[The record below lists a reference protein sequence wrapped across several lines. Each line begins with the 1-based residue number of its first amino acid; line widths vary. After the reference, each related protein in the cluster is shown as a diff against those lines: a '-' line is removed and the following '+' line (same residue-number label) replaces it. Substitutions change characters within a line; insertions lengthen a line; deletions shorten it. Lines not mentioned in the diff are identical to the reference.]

1 MSMPNALRRAA
12 NLSIDGDLMDEA
24 KAMKINLSRA
34 AEVGIARAVAAERA
48 RRWSEE
54 NADVVRGTNE
64 YIAKHGLPLQKYRAF

>member
-1 MSMPNALRRAA
+1 MSNAARRAA
-12 NLSIDGDLMDEA
+12 NLSIDGELMDEA

-34 AEVGIARAVAAERA
+34 AEVGIARAVAAEKA

-64 YIAKHGLPLQKYRAF
+64 YIARHGLPLQKYRMF

>member
-1 MSMPNALRRAA
+1 MSNALRRAA
-12 NLSIDGDLMDEA
+12 NLSIDGALMDEA

-34 AEVGIARAVAAERA
+34 AEVGIARAVAAEKA

>member
-1 MSMPNALRRAA
+1 MSNTLRRAA
-12 NLSIDGDLMDEA
+12 NLSIDGALMDEA

-34 AEVGIARAVAAERA
+34 AEVGIARAVAAEKA

>member
-1 MSMPNALRRAA
+1 MPNALRRAA

>member
-1 MSMPNALRRAA
+1 MSNALPRAA
-12 NLSIDGDLMDEA
+12 NLSIDGALMDEA

-34 AEVGIARAVAAERA
+34 AEVGIARAVAAEKA

>member
-1 MSMPNALRRAA
+1 MSNAARRAA
-12 NLSIDGDLMDEA
+12 NLSIDGELMDEA

-34 AEVGIARAVAAERA
+34 AEVGIARAVAAEKA

-64 YIAKHGLPLQKYRAF
+64 YIARHGLPLQKYRTF

>member
-1 MSMPNALRRAA
+1 
-12 NLSIDGDLMDEA
+12 MDEA

-34 AEVGIARAVAAERA
+34 AEVGIARAVAAEKA

>member
-1 MSMPNALRRAA
+1 MSNALRRAA
-12 NLSIDGDLMDEA
+12 NLSIDSTLMDEA

-34 AEVGIARAVAAERA
+34 AEVGIARAVAAEKA